1 MKNIYSLLLLSIF
14 IFISCSPDDNA
25 NPTAEDVTG
34 LTDGGAT
41 ITVKLLGQDPDGD
54 SIIYALES
62 YASLGTGSV
71 SGDVLTYTPNDNTNG
86 VDNFSYRVYDSENNV
101 SNVANITIT
110 ITGNVNNPP
119 TVINT
124 SANSDGS
131 AVTFKLRGSDPEG
144 DSITFSIVGQPSKGS
159 VSLSGA
165 TAVDVTATYTPN
177 ANAYGSD
184 SFTFKANDGEYDSN
198 IGTASITLP
207 DAPDPDPVVTTTI
220 FFSEYAEGTSNNKYL
235 EIYNPTGAE
244 VDLTEYAFPNV
255 SNAPTTPGDFEY
267 WNEFPA
273 GAKIAAGGVYVIA
286 NPSADASIVA
296 KADHLFRY
304 LSNGDDGFKLV
315 KGTRFNFTVID
326 VLGDWQGDPGSGWDV
341 AGTTNGTKEHTLVRK
356 PSVKKGN
363 SDWDASRGTSESD
376 SEWIVYPQN
385 TWTYLGGHTID

>member
-34 LTDGGAT
+34 ITDGGAT

-165 TAVDVTATYTPN
+165 TTVDVTATYTPN

-255 SNAPTTPGDFEY
+255 SNAPSTPGQHEY

-315 KGTRFNFTVID
+315 KGTESSFIVID

-363 SDWDASRGTSESD
+363 SDWDNSRGTSESD